1 MQILFSRLDS
11 ITFSNVCGL
20 LGLGIFVFCLYGL
33 LVSPLCKFPTS
44 NILISELE
52 KKKKHNVVTLSMM
65 AIILSIYGIEKI
77 YSST

>member
-20 LGLGIFVFCLYGL
+20 LGLGIFVFCRYGL

-52 KKKKHNVVTLSMM
+52 KKKKTQCSDIVNDGHNFKH
-65 AIILSIYGIEKI
+65 IWD
-77 YSST
+77 